1 LVPGAGTNPARE
13 GQTAREIVPGTAP
26 PDRILA
32 GKRYSLR
39 RAPATPARAGQNSTD
54 QTGNRAIVSGRKEQG
69 AWDLQIVDAGE
80 LRFRSCRRSES
91 RKTKREKRKGR
102 RLGEE
107 KDTRFFYG

>member
-1 LVPGAGTNPARE
+1 
-13 GQTAREIVPGTAP
+13 
-26 PDRILA
+26 LA